1 MRKRIIGI
9 WTLFT
14 FICIIALGISIY
26 FIVDSLIESSLD
38 QRLMNV
44 IAIPLVCLVVCILL
58 GFGFQ
63 SVIENM
69 KKDVLIDENDLLKIE
84 ELGQAYKKNG
94 QPILTTLG
102 FFLLCFVV
110 LLVVSIYM
118 GITDKIKD
126 WLMIIGIVVS
136 IIFSLGITYLIL
148 CLYNQYNQDDYDAG
162 LKYLRSLKDGKDNRG
177 NKEL

>member
-1 MRKRIIGI
+1 MKRRIIGI
-9 WTLFT
+9 WGLFT

-44 IAIPLVCLVVCILL
+44 IGIPLICLVVCILL

-69 KKDVLIDENDLLKIE
+69 KKDVLIDENDMLKVE

-94 QPILTTLG
+94 QPIVTTLG
-102 FFLLCFVV
+102 FFLLCFIV
-110 LLVVSIYM
+110 LLVLSIYA
-118 GITDKIKD
+118 GTNDIITMP
-126 WLMIIGIVVS
+126 LMI
-136 IIFSLGITYLIL
+136 LGICISLSLTIILIIVMVYLNK
-148 CLYNQYNQDDYDAG
+148 LYHQDDYDAG
-162 LKYLRSLKDGKDNRG
+162 LMYLRSLKK
-177 NKEL
+177 